1 MFTSVLAATL
11 AATLV
16 PQALA
21 NLYITAPVASTTC
34 TASQPCA
41 VSWNDDGTTPALGTI
56 GACTVGLYIGSQQTQ
71 ILLQSLGDVDV
82 SQQATASFNPDPTVG
97 GDSDLYFLRFTAV
110 NYMDGAYPYE
120 GFSAKFTLTG
130 MTGTFNATEA
140 SLMSAPTSAIGST
153 VSGASVS
160 TSSVGASTTGAQ
172 TTGAQTTSSGIV
184 SSTTTSSKA
193 SGTSAKTSTAT
204 SSSGAASPAA
214 LASSSALAGVA
225 AVVLSA
231 FLAAVAF

>member
-172 TTGAQTTSSGIV
+172 TTSSGIV

>member
-21 NLYITAPVASTTC
+21 NLYITSPVASTTC
-34 TASQPCA
+34 TAGQACA

-56 GACTVGLYIGSQQTQ
+56 GACTVALFVGSQQTQ
-71 ILLQSLGDVDV
+71 IQLQSLGDVDV
-82 SQQATASFNPDPTVG
+82 VQQATASFIPDPTVG
-97 GDSDLYFLRFTAV
+97 GDSDLYFLRFTAT
-110 NYMDGAYPYE
+110 NYMVGAYPYE

-140 SLMSAPTSAIGST
+140 SLMSAPTSAIGSST
-153 VSGASVS
+153 SGASVS
-160 TSSVGASTTGAQ
+160 TTSVGASTTA
-172 TTGAQTTSSGIV
+172 AQTTSSGIV
-184 SSTTTSSKA
+184 SSTTSKA
-193 SGTSAKTSTAT
+193 SSTGGTSAKTSSTAT
-204 SSSGAASPAA
+204 TSSGAASPAA
-214 LASSSALAGVA
+214 LASSSALTGVA